1 MRASRRGFLNA
12 AITLVAATAAGAA
25 QERRPNSPFP
35 IPPQAPPSV
44 PFAPPPKAERA
55 LLKANRETITKD
67 VARMAELIEQ
77 LQKAL
82 DAHSTTEVLS
92 LDVLRKSEEIEKLAK
107 QVKDLV
113 RG

>member
-1 MRASRRGFLNA
+1 MDASRRVFLNA
-12 AITLVAATAAGAA
+12 AVTLVAATAAGAA
-25 QERRPNSPFP
+25 QERHPPSPFP
-35 IPPQAPPSV
+35 IPSQGPPSQPPAV
-44 PFAPPPKAERA
+44 PKPDRSV
-55 LLKANRETITKD
+55 LKMNRETITKD

-82 DAHSTTEVLS
+82 EANSTTEVLS